1 MRGKGPSRRGR
12 GGADGEGAAAFPLGG
27 GRRRGDVESRRCGAG
42 LSWEAGL
49 PGAGGLAGARRQLT
63 RRHLVRHLP
72 AARRPAGAGRQ
83 CERGLRSGSQ
93 PPPPRGQPP
102 TWPGSPPRRGSRQRS
117 APRAAGKAPGPPHG
131 APPRASRGSSP
142 AASAAMA
149 LKMVKGSIDRM
160 FDKNLQDLVRGI
172 RNHKEDEVSP
182 ARGAGPVWLGPSPA
196 PVPTRTPIPTRTLT
210 PTPASA
216 PASSSFPKPRA
227 RLEPCRLAT
236 GAAPRPLS
244 L

>member
-1 MRGKGPSRRGR
+1 MLS
-12 GGADGEGAAAFPLGG
+12 AFPLGG
-27 GRRRGDVESRRCGAG
+27 RRRQGNVVARRWWGGAFLDGEASGGGPPSR
-42 LSWEAGL
+42 
-49 PGAGGLAGARRQLT
+49 GARRQLT
-63 RRHLVRHLP
+63 HRHLVRHLQ
-72 AARRPAGAGRQ
+72 AARRGAGGERER
-83 CERGLRSGSQ
+83 ERGLRSGSQ

-117 APRAAGKAPGPPHG
+117 APRAASAAPGPPHC

-182 ARGAGPVWLGPSPA
+182 AHRAA
-196 PVPTRTPIPTRTLT
+196 PRPTRT
-210 PTPASA
+210 PTPAS
-216 PASSSFPKPRA
+216 SWSPKPCS
-227 RLEPCRLAT
+227 RLQPCLLAT
-236 GAAPRPLS
+236 RAAPRPFS
-244 L
+244 P